1 MALSAITLIVNT
13 TFFIASVLLC
23 IGASKGIASLYYLK
37 VILLLNKRYHQI
49 ALHHYMIDIYLIEKA
64 KLLVPWM
71 ILNVVSFIW
80 YLISFIT
87 SIADQGPESKTL
99 IEWIS
104 IMVYFGLSVYFE
116 NVVVSLYRIFKS

>member
-1 MALSAITLIVNT
+1 MALLAITLIFNT

-23 IGASKGIASLYYLK
+23 IGASKGIDSLYYLK
-37 VILLLNKRYHQI
+37 VILLLKAP

-71 ILNVVSFIW
+71 IWNVVSFIW

-87 SIADQGPESKTL
+87 SIANQGPESKTL

-116 NVVVSLYRIFKS
+116 NVVLSLYRIFNS